1 MYLII
6 LNVPESHL
14 EIVKTALFEAGA
26 GKVENYSHC
35 SWECRGEGQ
44 FMPLSGSNPYI
55 GTTNQLEKVSEY
67 RVETIC
73 DESKIG
79 DVITAL
85 KRAHPY
91 EVPSYQVLKM
101 ENY

>member
-6 LNVPESHL
+6 FNVPESHL
-14 EIVKTALFEAGA
+14 EAVKSAIFEAGA

-35 SWECRGEGQ
+35 LWECRGEGQ
-44 FMPLSGSNPYI
+44 FMPLSGSNAYVGRI
-55 GTTNQLEKVSEY
+55 NQLEKVSEY

-73 DESKIG
+73 DEAKIA

-85 KRAHPY
+85 KCAHPY

-101 ENY
+101 ESY